1 MLLDSATY
9 TSNDRVRDLIA
20 DNSLL
25 LMVLSRFGIALRDAN
40 MTIAQISENSGIDAD
55 TFLAVANLISGKPFS
70 NEGVKLDSLMHY
82 LKRAHSFFL
91 DFFLP
96 QIRTKLIS
104 AIDYSKSH
112 DMALLILRFFDEYV
126 EEVRRHMDY
135 ENDTLFDYVNDLLAG
150 VPVDE
155 SYRIALFAAHHDAIS
170 MKLKLLKDVLIRYY
184 PEGNAD
190 LLNSVLFDIINC
202 EQDLISHC
210 DVEDRI
216 LVPAVARAE
225 ESAVRLPASELKAR
239 RAEAHSEQEESA
251 AAAALGKR
259 EKEIIK
265 CIARGLSNKEIADRL
280 CISVHTVTTHRRNI
294 CSKLEI
300 HSPAG
305 LTVFAILNG
314 LIDPK
319 EIDL

>member
-1 MLLDSATY
+1 M
-9 TSNDRVRDLIA
+9 RDLIA

-25 LMVLSRFGIALRDAN
+25 LMVISRFGIPLREGN
-40 MTIAQISENSGIDAD
+40 QTINAIAKKTGIDAD
-55 TFLAVANLISGKPFS
+55 TFLSVANLISGKEFDIS
-70 NEGVKLDSLMHY
+70 NTNLGSLLVY
-82 LKRAHSFFL
+82 LKRAHSYFL
-91 DFFLP
+91 DFCMP

-104 AIDYSKSH
+104 AIDYSRSH
-112 DMALLILRFFDEYV
+112 DMALVILRFFDEYV
-126 EEVRRHMDY
+126 EEVRRHMNY
-135 ENDTLFDYVNDLLAG
+135 ENDTLFDYVEALVG
-150 VPVDE
+150 GRPVNED
-155 SYRIALFAAHHDAIS
+155 YNIGIFAEHHDAIA

-190 LLNSVLFDIINC
+190 LLNSVLFDIISC

-216 LVPAVARAE
+216 LVPAVERAE
-225 ESAVRLPASELKAR
+225 ASAVRMPASGSASSLPGANSGNDKAV
-239 RAEAHSEQEESA
+239 AGEN
-251 AAAALGKR
+251 LGNR
-259 EKEIIK
+259 EREIIT
-265 CIARGLSNKEIADRL
+265 CIARGMSNKEIAEKL

-314 LIDPK
+314 LIDPR